1 VRHFAQALEE
11 ENRLHAFVTG
21 YVYQPSQR
29 LERSCLL
36 ADRILHTRLLPALRR
51 RSLAGVRA
59 DRCRRIPVREALYV
73 VGRRLPLVSKLQ
85 SFRHHWNQHAW
96 VDRFSAKHVLNTNT
110 RLVVGREDG
119 ALYSFRRAKGLDAQT
134 IYDLPTA
141 HYTTVRRILEREE
154 AEFPDVCTR
163 PGVQDAL
170 TPAQLEHKDAELS
183 CADHVI
189 VGSAFV
195 KQSLTEAG
203 FPERQVTVLPSACQA
218 DWLPSSSPRINPNGC
233 VVLHVGYL
241 SLRKGTHR
249 LLRVWKRLKAYRT
262 HRLRLIGDMHLSPGF
277 LRDFQGCFEHVPRL
291 PREQLKVH
299 YASADVF
306 ALPAAAE
313 GFAGVILEALSFGVP
328 IIASRSSG
336 AEGFLEQGKEALLH
350 DFGNE
355 DQLCAD
361 LDWMLSHSAER
372 AEMARQAQA
381 KAMSWTWTD
390 YRRRFVEIVNDLER
404 A

>member
-1 VRHFAQALEE
+1 
-11 ENRLHAFVTG
+11 
-21 YVYQPSQR
+21 
-29 LERSCLL
+29 
-36 ADRILHTRLLPALRR
+36 
-51 RSLAGVRA
+51 
-59 DRCRRIPVREALYV
+59 
-73 VGRRLPLVSKLQ
+73 
-85 SFRHHWNQHAW
+85 
-96 VDRFSAKHVLNTNT
+96 VLNSNT
-110 RLVVGREDG
+110 RLVLGREDG
-119 ALYSFRRAKGLDAQT
+119 ALHSFRRAKELGAQT

-203 FPERQVTVLPSACQA
+203 FPEARVTVLPSACQA
-218 DWLPSSSPRINPNGC
+218 DWLPSTSIRINPHGC

-262 HRLRLIGDMHLSPGF
+262 HRLRLIGDMDLSPRF
-277 LRDFQGCFEHVPRL
+277 LRDFQGCFEHVPHL
-291 PREQLKVH
+291 PREQLRAH
-299 YASADVF
+299 YALADIF

-350 DFGNE
+350 DFANE

-361 LDWMLSHSAER
+361 LDWMVSHPVER

-381 KAMSWTWTD
+381 KAMSWTWKD
-390 YRRRFVEIVNDLER
+390 YRRRFVEIVNDIER
-404 A
+404 GA